1 MKLPFR
7 HSAVWL
13 LTAILSLTGCS
24 AIYDDIRQET
34 AGITRQSDTALKT
47 HQAADAPPVTWLDR
61 QWVNPQ
67 PLPVS
72 EKTRQVPDCSIALEY
87 AVPMTLAQAA
97 QRITASCHLPVII
110 QASSGLLAYSET
122 RQMSSPPP
130 LPDAGGRTPLSAAGA
145 VPAVQRTLSASP
157 DVGTLSWQGP
167 LGGLLDT
174 LATRSGMHWRYEG
187 GQITFFSQTTETF
200 QIAVLNAS
208 TSMDASVTGGTSAS
222 AGVSGGGS
230 GDSALSGNQDTS
242 QKTTVR
248 LASELYDDL
257 RKTVETL
264 LTPDSGRYYLS
275 TASSTLTVTDT
286 PEVLDRVRRYIDTEN
301 GRLNRQVTLKVEVY
315 SVTAKRANETGLDW
329 QAVYNS
335 VTGVGASLT
344 GNFASAG
351 STASSAGMS
360 ILETA
365 TGRAGRWRGSEI
377 FIRALAEQGDLAVV
391 TTQTSTTT
399 NMVPVPVQVAD
410 QTVYLAYTRT
420 TTSDSYSTTELTPG
434 SITTGFNMTMI
445 PYVRDSGDIQLQFS
459 FNLSDS
465 PTIRTVTSSDGNTSI
480 EMPYTKLRSLAQ
492 RVNMKSGQTLIL
504 SGYESTADQDTREG
518 TFTPKN
524 WLFGGGRAVSGQRAT
539 LVILITP
546 VLT

>member
-7 HSAVWL
+7 SGAVWL
-13 LTAILSLTGCS
+13 LTLSLAGCS
-24 AIYDDIRQET
+24 AMYDDISKE
-34 AGITRQSDTALKT
+34 ASGITRLSDAALKT
-47 HQAADAPPVTWLDR
+47 HQTGDTPPVTWLEQ

-67 PLPVS
+67 PLAVS
-72 EKTRQVPDCSIALEY
+72 EKVRNVPVCSITLVS
-87 AVPMTLAQAA
+87 AVPVTLSRAA
-97 QRITASCHLPVII
+97 QRITESCGIAVAI
-110 QASSGLLAYSET
+110 QSLSAQTAYSET
-122 RQMSSPPP
+122 RQMSGALP
-130 LPDAGGRTPLSAAGA
+130 LPDARGRTPLAASGMAPA
-145 VPAVQRTLSASP
+145 VPVMPSTAP

-174 LATRSGMHWRYEG
+174 LATRAGMHWRYEND
-187 GQITFFSQTTETF
+187 QITFFRQTTETF
-200 QIAVLNAS
+200 QIAVLNAR

-222 AGVSGGGS
+222 AGVSGGDS
-230 GDSALSGNQDTS
+230 GNNSLSGNQDTS

-257 RKTVETL
+257 RKSVETM

-286 PEVLDRVRRYIDTEN
+286 PEVLARIRQYIDTEN
-301 GRLNRQVTLKVEVY
+301 SRLNRQVTLKVEVY
-315 SVTAKRANETGLDW
+315 SVTAKKANELGLDW
-329 QAVYNS
+329 KAVYNS
-335 VTGVGASLT
+335 VTGIGASLT
-344 GNFASAG
+344 GSFASG
-351 STASSAGMS
+351 SSTASSAGMS
-360 ILETA
+360 ILDSA
-365 TGRAGRWRGSEI
+365 TGRAARWRGSEV
-377 FIRALAEQGDLAVV
+377 FIKALAEQGNLAVV

-410 QTVYLAYTRT
+410 QTVYLASTKT
-420 TTSDSYSTTELTPG
+420 TTSDSYSSTELTPG
-434 SITTGFNMTMI
+434 SITTGFNMTMM
-445 PYVRDSGDIQLQFS
+445 PYVRDNGDIQLQFS

-504 SGYESTADQDTREG
+504 SGYESTSAEDTRDG
-518 TFTPKN
+518 TFTPNN
-524 WLFGGGRAVSGQRAT
+524 WLFGGGRAVAGQRAT

-546 VLT
+546 VLS